1 MTFEF
6 NQFRDQYNS
15 LAKQYSLPF
24 FNSLNND
31 FEIEKISQE
40 SITLLRAVRK
50 VMIEKVFNILSFLE
64 MLLNPVNAPRT
75 YLSYIKSMT
84 NEDRK
89 EVEKIYSAF
98 GALTLR
104 ALPLEIDYSEKREA
118 EMIKDIQKI
127 WSDAKKDVSKL
138 LEQIAMPVTSLAKKE
153 RSYYG

>member
-1 MTFEF
+1 MAFEF
-6 NQFRDQYNS
+6 NQFREQYNA
-15 LAKQYSLPF
+15 LAKQYSLPSF
-24 FNSLNND
+24 TSLNED

-89 EVEKIYSAF
+89 NVEDLYGSF

-104 ALPLEIDYSEKREA
+104 ALSLEADYSEKQEA
-118 EMIKDIQKI
+118 AMIKDIQKV
-127 WSDAKKDVSKL
+127 WSDAKKDLSKL
-138 LEQIAMPVTSLAKKE
+138 LEQIATPIASSAKKE

>member
-15 LAKQYSLPF
+15 LAKQYSLPS

-138 LEQIAMPVTSLAKKE
+138 LEKIAMPVTSLAKKE